1 MPGPSDFPYNSG
13 EIQTMVNKRFRRI
26 ASAIGLA
33 ALGGILLV
41 ACGDDGNAAGPGEP
55 AATSSPTTAAE
66 RSDTGCPGDVGQAV
80 DPAAAARFET
90 CSGFLD
96 LEDLR
101 KVAGRTDI
109 SLAPPNVNSGPV
121 EPNDAGLTTLCV
133 IEYITPEVLIGGA
146 TQLRVSGPSITLNAT
161 AYDSAKNAEVYYRVG
176 LQSVEGMREY
186 IGSDWDVIEG
196 VLGVNS
202 HLLRVDAQ
210 GVGSIVGFAHG
221 PYLIGLTTTLPM
233 DASPLVTSEEL
244 QSLASSVRANLSDGG

>member
-1 MPGPSDFPYNSG
+1 ML
-13 EIQTMVNKRFRRI
+13 NKGFRRI

-33 ALGGILLV
+33 ALAGTLLI
-41 ACGDDGNAAGPGEP
+41 ACGDDGKAADPGEP
-55 AATSSPTTAAE
+55 AAAPSPTTAAE
-66 RSDTGCPGDVGQAV
+66 RSDTGSPGDVGQAV
-80 DPAAAARFET
+80 NPAAAAKFET

-96 LEDLR
+96 LEDLH

-121 EPNDAGLTTLCV
+121 EPNDAGLTSGCV
-133 IEYITPEVLIGGA
+133 IEYITPKILIDSS
-146 TQLRVSGPSITLNAT
+146 TQLRGPGPAITLTAT

-202 HLLRVDAQ
+202 HLLRADAQ
-210 GVGSIVGFAHG
+210 GVGSIVGFALG
-221 PYLIGLTTTLPM
+221 PYLIGLTTTLPK
-233 DASPLVTSEEL
+233 DASPLVTAEEL
-244 QSLASSVRANLSDGG
+244 QSLASSVRAALSDGG